1 MENRHPSSVP
11 DILVIG
17 ANGGIGRQT
26 VDIALARGYKVTA
39 LLRNPAN
46 LPLIHPNL
54 QIVKG
59 DIFQPGTYVAHLA
72 GKTAVISAL
81 GTTSTQPTNLY
92 SGGNAILLKEMKKAG
107 ATLGEREKAVE
118 RVFFISASGIIV
130 SPLQPLVV
138 RWLTKYVLQK
148 ILRHMY
154 ADIRVMERIIKASD
168 ACWTIVRPPR
178 LTNRPATGH
187 YRVAINGHLRN
198 GFSIARADVAHFMI
212 DNLDN
217 AETFNAT
224 VEIAS

>member
-1 MENRHPSSVP
+1 MENRPDPPTPS
-11 DILVIG
+11 ILVIG

-26 VDIALARGYKVTA
+26 VDIALARGYHVTA

-59 DIFQPGTYVAHLA
+59 DVFQPGTYATHLE
-72 GKTAVISAL
+72 GKSVVISAL
-81 GTTSTQPTNLY
+81 GTTSTQPTTLY
-92 SGGNAILLKEMKKAG
+92 SEGNAILLQEMKKAG
-107 ATLGEREKAVE
+107 AALGEEGKAVQ
-118 RVFFISASGIIV
+118 RVFFISASGIVI

-148 ILRHMY
+148 ILRNMY
-154 ADIRVMERIIKASD
+154 ADIRGMERIIKASD

-187 YRVAINGHLRN
+187 YRVAINGHVRN
-198 GFSIARADVAHFMI
+198 GFSISRADVAHFMLNNI
-212 DNLDN
+212 FNST
-217 AETFNAT
+217 TFRAT
-224 VEIAS
+224 VEIAY